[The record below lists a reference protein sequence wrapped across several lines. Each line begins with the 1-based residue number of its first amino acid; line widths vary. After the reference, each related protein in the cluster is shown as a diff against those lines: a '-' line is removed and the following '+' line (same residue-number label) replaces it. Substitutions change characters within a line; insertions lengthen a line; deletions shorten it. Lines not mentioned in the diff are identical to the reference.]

1 MSISK
6 SLATIR
12 QTLSLT
18 RMSTFETAAGITG
31 NDDPRALALYAWN
44 ARVSAALLAPLHICE
59 VVVRNAASEAVE
71 QVYGPRW
78 PWQIGFEQ
86 SLPSPRTGYNP
97 QRDLQNV
104 RSRVPTTGKVIPE
117 LKFVFWQKLFTSR
130 HDQRLWNTYLRQV
143 LPNVAPTKTVAQLR
157 EGVYNDLEQIRT
169 LRNRIAHHEPV
180 FARNLQDDLG
190 KIVALI
196 EYRAN
201 ETAKWMMANQQASA
215 ILLEPRT
222 GPLASEIA
230 EEAYYLWHAR
240 DDGAGSA
247 DEDWLLAEARLL
259 GLA

>member
-104 RSRVPTTGKVIPE
+104 RSRVLTTGKVIPE

-130 HDQRLWNTYLRQV
+130 HDQRLWDTYLRQV

-247 DEDWLLAEARLL
+247 DEDWLYAEARLL